1 MVPALDTGDGYSG
14 FELMHAHK
22 AGQKQ
27 AHPDRA
33 IIGHT
38 GVRFHTPT
46 LTEPLRRFNA
56 P

>member
-1 MVPALDTGDGYSG
+1 MVPALDTGDGSSS

-33 IIGHT
+33 IIGTHW
-38 GVRFHTPT
+38 RT
-46 LTEPLRRFNA
+46 LPPIYA
-56 P
+56 Y